1 MITRTLAYKVG
12 ESLLVLPE
20 LGLHI
25 EVSYNSNRKFDMLNE
40 EELIQCTTLTKL
52 EFLNSVNVECCGCM

>member
-1 MITRTLAYKVG
+1 MNTRTLAYKVG

-25 EVSYNSNRKFDMLNE
+25 EVSDNSNRKFDILSE
-40 EELIQCTTLTKL
+40 EELI
-52 EFLNSVNVECCGCM
+52 